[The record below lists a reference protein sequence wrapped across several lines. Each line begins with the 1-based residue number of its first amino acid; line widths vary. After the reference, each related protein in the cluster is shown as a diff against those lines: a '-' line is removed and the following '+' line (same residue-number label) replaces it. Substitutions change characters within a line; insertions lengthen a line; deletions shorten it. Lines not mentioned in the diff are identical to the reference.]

1 MIFKRR
7 TKRNQ
12 TGKPANF
19 NEHIIYAPEGCTNY
33 KCELNPRG
41 SEDLYRQTNKGF
53 TLVELFLTVSLFG
66 IIMLTIFST
75 YAAGIRI
82 WKTVKSVELIED
94 RKFIL
99 TMEKIRGEMYGR
111 IRNMDDEELQF
122 KGDDGSVS
130 FPYLEGAQIVEV
142 TYYYNSGKDA
152 LMRKE
157 IKFTESLKDKMD
169 KKITKLFDAR
179 GIKFSYLYAPSEAEE
194 TEDATES
201 SILGGWV
208 DSFEEKEDG
217 VPKAVKFDIKIKG
230 KKERIEKII
239 FFP

>member
-1 MIFKRR
+1 MIFKR
-7 TKRNQ
+7 K
-12 TGKPANF
+12 
-19 NEHIIYAPEGCTNY
+19 TN
-33 KCELNPRG
+33 R
-41 SEDLYRQTNKGF
+41 STNKGF
-53 TLVELFLTVSLFG
+53 TLVELFLAVSLFG
-66 IIMLTIFST
+66 IIMVTIFST

-82 WKTVKSVELIED
+82 WRTVKSVELIEN

-99 TMEKIRGEMYGR
+99 TMEKIRRELYGR

-122 KGDDGSVS
+122 TGDDESVS
-130 FPYLEGAQIVEV
+130 FPYLNGAQIVVV

-179 GIKFSYLYAPSEAEE
+179 SVKFSYLYAPSDAGE
-194 TEDATES
+194 TEDGKEA

-208 DSFEEKEDG
+208 DSFEEKDDG
-217 VPKAVKFDIKIKG
+217 VPKAVKFDMKFKG
-230 KKERIEKII
+230 KEERIEKII